1 MSSKDLSSRKRKP
14 RKNNKKNL
22 PPEPST
28 PQRTTNEATIM
39 QESPGMVTRRYN
51 QAMGHNVLALT
62 DLNISLNVIISTN
75 DAKPDAYN
83 SQLRSVRECEF
94 KKDV

>member
-39 QESPGMVTRRYN
+39 QESPGMVTRRRL
-51 QAMGHNVLALT
+51 AMLLGVTSTSGVEGAREPREMA
-62 DLNISLNVIISTN
+62 ISTN

-83 SQLRSVRECEF
+83 SQLVSLPAY
-94 KKDV
+94 

>member
-1 MSSKDLSSRKRKP
+1 MVQKKGINISVFFTLHPFKFVVLHPICINICRKRKP

-39 QESPGMVTRRYN
+39 QESPGMVTRR
-51 QAMGHNVLALT
+51 
-62 DLNISLNVIISTN
+62 
-75 DAKPDAYN
+75 
-83 SQLRSVRECEF
+83 
-94 KKDV
+94 